1 MRKVHIALV
10 GGQPA
15 PVYYGIQGDNPDIV
29 ELVYSDQTEK
39 MAKNIMSAIPDMNFV
54 QSEPLD
60 PIDPVKIRARAG
72 SLLEKYSQDE
82 VTFNITG
89 GAKAWSHLFAVTFTR
104 HPNCRFIL
112 VDQNNNLWDYRVDEA
127 LPVVRIGIKEHL
139 ALYGNPLDSYS
150 TLSQYTKEDRE
161 AAEAIERI
169 RNFSPDHFREL
180 LAVLDKKKERELRSR
195 SKTSGI
201 FTLEGTLSFVKWWK
215 NLPGGKQRVQIQ
227 LENPAARGKTDSI
240 DVVSPNAISL
250 AFNSGWFEFK
260 VADILS
266 RWHKAEEI
274 FLNCHFK
281 TKDTGSKDDKNEVDV
296 IVKAQNRILFVEC
309 KTGLSKITDIDK
321 FKNVVKTYGGTA
333 CHGIFITYEPVNTTA
348 LEKCRDS
355 KLLQPFSINMKL
367 GIPTEE
373 ALYMLLDEAIQQIN
387 VI

>member
-1 MRKVHIALV
+1 MSKLHIALV

-15 PVYYGIQGDNPDIV
+15 PVYYGIKGDDPDII
-29 ELVYSDQTEK
+29 ELVFSTQTETV
-39 MAKNIMSAIPDMNFV
+39 AKNIVFAIPDKNFV
-54 QSEPLD
+54 TSEPLD
-60 PIDPVKIRARAG
+60 PIDPGEIRARAE
-72 SLLEKYSQDE
+72 SLLEKYLHDE

-89 GAKAWSHLFAVTFTR
+89 GAKSWSHLFAVTFTR
-104 HPNCRFIL
+104 HPACRFIL
-112 VDQNNNLWDYRVDEA
+112 VDQNNNMWDYRTDEA
-127 LPVVRIGIKEHL
+127 LPVVRIGIQKHL
-139 ALYGNPLDSYS
+139 ALYGNTLDSYS
-150 TLSQYTKEDRE
+150 TLSQYTSEDKV
-161 AAEAIERI
+161 AAESIERI
-169 RNFSPDHFREL
+169 RNFNPEQFRDL
-180 LAVLDKKKERELRSR
+180 LAVLDKNRKRELNSR
-195 SKTSGI
+195 NKTSGI
-201 FTLEGTLSFVKWWK
+201 FTLEGTLSYVKWWK
-215 NLPGGKQRVQIQ
+215 NIPGGKQRVQIQ
-227 LENPAARGKTDSI
+227 LENPAARGKTDSV
-240 DVVSPNAISL
+240 DVVSPYAISL

-333 CHGIFITYEPVNTTA
+333 CHGIFITYEPVNKTA

-373 ALYMLLDEAIQQIN
+373 DLFLLLDEAIQQIN